1 VPLDQILTTQR
12 DVLALQHVIQ
22 RELAATH
29 SRLQVVAG
37 GVPAAAAQQPPPL
50 LPPDWATG
58 ELLSP
63 EGAAISRQQAHD
75 DSTV

>member
-1 VPLDQILTTQR
+1 MPPLLLLLLVQVPLDQILTTQR

-37 GVPAAAAQQPPPL
+37 GMPAQPPPPL
-50 LPPDWATG
+50 LPADWAKG
-58 ELLSP
+58 ELLARPSK
-63 EGAAISRQQAHD
+63 
-75 DSTV
+75 